1 MALKNKN
8 ISSGIALA
16 AHGSASAV
24 RPRPSAEVSA
34 LRDELA
40 RKDAELAEL
49 KGLLK
54 EMKATMESM
63 KATIANLQRLC
74 FGHKSEK
81 VVADDSQP
89 MLPGMEGLPDGEKAP
104 EQPATQVKGH
114 GRRAAM
120 GQKDAGWN
128 GFPADL
134 PRETVDLTLPD
145 AEIKGLQFKRWD
157 TSERLVHRSEYIVRV
172 VRRAVYG
179 DRGNPAFGETAAPAP
194 RTPVCLGLDGD
205 RCHYDASVVVHAV
218 AMKLVFHV
226 PFYRQ
231 SRMFESVGLR
241 VGRSVLCGYW
251 AKMADG
257 LAPLYELL
265 CSMVME
271 AGVIHADETRV
282 EMLDPGGGRTKT
294 CWVWVRVAGVGPRL
308 VAFHFSPDRSKKTA
322 HALFQAYEGTV
333 VHDCLASYDGLP
345 AEAAYCWA
353 HARREFFE
361 AREGAPGPCARAMA
375 LIARLYDIERD
386 ARKEAEGKGGET
398 ALFKARKTAR
408 ARSVPVVEEYFRLC
422 REIIGAHA
430 PSMPVAK
437 AAKYSAGH
445 EDGLK
450 RFLSDPRLNIDN
462 NLAENVLR
470 PWCVG
475 RKNWLF
481 VGNEEAGRNAAI
493 LESFAATCKACDV
506 DFEAWL
512 MDVIYA
518 IDDTCAAR
526 LPQLLPHVW
535 KERRG
540 AAPAAK
546 S

>member
-1 MALKNKN
+1 MAQESKN
-8 ISSGIALA
+8 ISSGIASA
-16 AHGSASAV
+16 ADASA
-24 RPRPSAEVSA
+24 AEAIPCPPDERAS
-34 LRDELA
+34 LLGELA

-49 KGLLK
+49 KGLLE

-63 KATIANLQRLC
+63 KATIATLRRLC

-81 VVADDSQP
+81 IVADGSQP
-89 MLPGMEGLPDGEKAP
+89 LLPGMENLLAEEPEP
-104 EQPATQVKGH
+104 EQPSTRVKGH
-114 GRRAAM
+114 DRRSAQ

-134 PRETVDLTLPD
+134 PRETVDITLPD
-145 AEIKGLQFKRWD
+145 AEVKGLQFKRWD
-157 TSERLVHRSEYIVRV
+157 TSERLVRRSEYIVRV
-172 VRRAVYG
+172 IRRAVYG
-179 DRGNPAFGETAAPAP
+179 DRNNPAFGETAAPAP
-194 RTPVCLGLDGD
+194 RTPVCLGMEGD
-205 RCHYDASVVVHAV
+205 RCHYDASVVVHAI

-231 SRMFESVGLR
+231 SKMFAEVGLQ

-251 AKMADG
+251 TKIAEG
-257 LAPLYELL
+257 LMPLYELL

-282 EMLDPGGGRTKT
+282 EMLDPGGGKTKT

-308 VAFHFSPDRSKKTA
+308 VAFYFSLDRSKKTA
-322 HALFQAYEGTV
+322 HALFKAYEGTL
-333 VHDCLASYDGLP
+333 VHDCLASYDDLP
-345 AEAAYCWA
+345 AEVAYCWA

-361 AREGAPGPCARAMA
+361 ARESAPEPCARAMA
-375 LIARLYDIERD
+375 LIAKLYDIERE
-386 ARKEAEGKGGET
+386 AKKSAEGKSSET

-408 ARSVPVVEEYFRLC
+408 ARSVPVVEEYFKLC
-422 REIIGAHA
+422 REIIGTYM
-430 PSMPVAK
+430 PSMPVTK

-450 RFLSDPRLNIDN
+450 RFLADPRLNIDN
-462 NLAENVLR
+462 NLAENVVR
-470 PWCVG
+470 PWCLG

-481 VGNEEAGRNAAI
+481 VGNEEAGRNAAV

-512 MDVIYA
+512 LDVIYA
-518 IDDTCAAR
+518 IDGIGADR
-526 LPQLLPHVW
+526 LPELMPHVW
-535 KERRG
+535 KERHG
-540 AAPAAK
+540 AAPAVQP
-546 S
+546 